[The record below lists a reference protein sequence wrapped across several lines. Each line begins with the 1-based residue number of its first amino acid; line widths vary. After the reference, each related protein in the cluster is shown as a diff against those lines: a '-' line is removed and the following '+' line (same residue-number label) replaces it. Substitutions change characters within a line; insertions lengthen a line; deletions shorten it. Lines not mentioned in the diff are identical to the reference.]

1 MGTVGLAILSHC
13 EINFLINRAE
23 KIHKQE
29 YYSFSLNTRC
39 KISTMKNTHDS
50 QARLDYLKKQL
61 PLEITR
67 AVKETL
73 REDLGGSLDATT
85 DITASLIPATANN
98 TATIITREHGIFCG
112 QAWAEEVFKQL
123 GGEVSITWH
132 VQDGDS
138 VEPNQTLCTLE
149 GPARILL
156 TGERNAMNFIQT
168 LSGCATVVAKYAKQ
182 LEGTNCKLLDTRK
195 TIPGLRSALKYAVAC
210 GGGFNH
216 RIGVF
221 DAYLIKENHI
231 IACGGIA
238 KAISTAKELNPNKPV
253 EVETESLEEL
263 KEAIEAGADIIML
276 DNFSTDMM
284 REAVKINQGQADLEN
299 SGNVTLETIREFAL
313 TGVDYIS
320 VGALTKHLKAMDL
333 SMRFK

>member
-1 MGTVGLAILSHC
+1 
-13 EINFLINRAE
+13 
-23 KIHKQE
+23 
-29 YYSFSLNTRC
+29 
-39 KISTMKNTHDS
+39 MKNTHNS
-50 QARLDYLKKQL
+50 QERLEYLKQQL

-67 AVKETL
+67 SVADTL
-73 REDLGGSLDATT
+73 KEDLGGTVDINN
-85 DITASLIPATANN
+85 DITASLIPADAVN
-98 TATIITREHGIFCG
+98 TATIITREHGVFCG
-112 QAWAEEVFKQL
+112 QAWADEVFKQL
-123 GGEVSITWH
+123 GGKVTIEWY
-132 VQDGDS
+132 VQDGDK
-138 VEPNQTLCTLE
+138 VEPNQTLCTLS
-149 GPARILL
+149 GPARDLL

-168 LSGCATVVAKYAKQ
+168 LSGCATTTSVYAEKIAHT
-182 LEGTNCKLLDTRK
+182 ECRLLDTRK

-231 IACGGIA
+231 IACGGITQ
-238 KAISTAKELNPNKPV
+238 AITTAKELNPGKPV
-253 EVETESLEEL
+253 EVETESLDEL

-276 DNFSTDMM
+276 DNFTKEMM
-284 REAVKINQGQADLEN
+284 REAVEINAGRAALEN
-299 SGNVTLETIREFAL
+299 SGNITLETIAEYAE

>member
-1 MGTVGLAILSHC
+1 
-13 EINFLINRAE
+13 
-23 KIHKQE
+23 
-29 YYSFSLNTRC
+29 
-39 KISTMKNTHDS
+39 MKHTHNS
-50 QARLDYLKKQL
+50 EERLEYLKQQL

-67 AVKETL
+67 SVEDTIK
-73 REDLGGSLDATT
+73 EDLGGTLDPAT
-85 DITASLIPATANN
+85 DITAALIPEDAQN

-112 QAWAEEVFKQL
+112 QAWADEVFKQL
-123 GGEVSITWH
+123 GGEVKIDWY
-132 VQDGDS
+132 VNDGDK
-138 VEPNQTLCTLE
+138 VEPNQTLCTLT

-168 LSGCATVVAKYAKQ
+168 LSGCATIVAQYAEK
-182 LEGTNCKLLDTRK
+182 LEGTGCRLLDTRK
-195 TIPGLRSALKYAVAC
+195 TIPGLRSALKYAVTC

-231 IACGGIA
+231 LACGGIQ
-238 KAISTAKELNPNKPV
+238 KAIETAKNLNPGKPV
-253 EVETESLEEL
+253 EVETENLDEL
-263 KEAIEAGADIIML
+263 RQAIDAGADIIML

-284 REAVKINQGQADLEN
+284 REAVKINNGKAALEN
-299 SGNVTLETIREFAL
+299 SGNVTLETIREYAE

-333 SMRFK
+333 SMRFQ